1 MESEKFFN
9 DQNQFSV
16 SHELVLLLEWFM
28 YHKRDQMKTLV
39 KRAVSQGLSEHI
51 RHETKDAVLDSNF
64 LYYTIVDFFDTLE
77 VFLQEAMNE
86 EIKQQLKQDTVLKTM
101 PHFDAATIDKVIL
114 EASLEKVVKQIA
126 SSREGQVDNGTREK
140 LLKEV
145 LLRWKPIKQETS
157 EN

>member
-28 YHKRDQMKTLV
+28 YHKRDQIKTLV

-51 RHETKDAVLDSNF
+51 HHETKDAVLDSNF

-77 VFLQEAMNE
+77 TFLHEAIAE
-86 EIKQQLKQDTVLKTM
+86 EMKQQAKQHTFFKTIH
-101 PHFDAATIDKVIL
+101 HFDAATIDRTTL
-114 EASLEKVVKQIA
+114 QASLEKVVKQMA
-126 SSREGQVDNGTREK
+126 SKEEYAGSGTKEK

-145 LLRWKPIKQETS
+145 LLRWKPAKQETPG
-157 EN
+157 N